1 MLICRNA
8 EGVHGQ
14 ERLGTPALD
23 PKLLPRNNAPRAMLS
38 SNRKE
43 FISSLNVTSWAWAAW
58 FGHSVKNGV
67 LGCECIVTPVT
78 PETRSLDI
86 LHELPSP

>member
-1 MLICRNA
+1 VHIIIRTGYMLICRNA

-43 FISSLNVTSWAWAAW
+43 FISSLNVTSWVWAAW
-58 FGHSVKNGV
+58 FNRFRK
-67 LGCECIVTPVT
+67 L
-78 PETRSLDI
+78 RSWR
-86 LHELPSP
+86 